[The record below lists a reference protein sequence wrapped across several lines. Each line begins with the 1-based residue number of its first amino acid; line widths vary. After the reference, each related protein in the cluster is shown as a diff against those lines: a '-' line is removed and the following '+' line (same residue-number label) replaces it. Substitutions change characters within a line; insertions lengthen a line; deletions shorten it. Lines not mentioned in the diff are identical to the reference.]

1 VSSGFLLQVSEK
13 QFHSKHRKRLAVAG
27 AVSVAAVTAP
37 LVATVAVGVVVP
49 VLFGYVYGV
58 IPVSLCRGNGCK
70 STQSIPNGRESED
83 EDTFGPIQ
91 TFGPFPTAARRLSLS
106 SVLMPMPS
114 MNSTTVKASA
124 QVHIDGQ
131 QTRASSGTASRAV
144 DAEV

>member
-1 VSSGFLLQVSEK
+1 M
-13 QFHSKHRKRLAVAG
+13 AG
-27 AVSVAAVTAP
+27 AVTLAAVTAP

-70 STQSIPNGRESED
+70 STRLSPNGRESED

-91 TFGPFPTAARRLSLS
+91 SFGPFPTAARRLSLS

-114 MNSTTVKASA
+114 MSSNTVRASA
-124 QVHIDGQ
+124 QVHVDGQ
-131 QTRASSGTASRAV
+131 QTRTASRAV